1 MGFEQ
6 HRKPAFGSP
15 GAASGFSLIELLA
28 VMGVIVI
35 LAGMVTGGAMYASRK
50 AYTSRTQ
57 AMIQKLNL
65 AIEAYHEDM
74 GAYPHDADSS
84 GGKRVDPAE
93 ALYIYLYDYPV
104 QSRREPYLTF
114 EDRELEDYDEDGLY
128 EVVDAWGRPL
138 LYKRIYG
145 FKNSGFA
152 KNFAKDFHHPVGV
165 AKTSDRTD
173 IPWHNQ
179 ESFDLFSLGQN
190 ANTLRSAKAT
200 SGGTGNYVFP
210 VDDAWGQALKDLKGG
225 GTPSPY
231 YKKALATPY
240 GGEDIDDV
248 NNWR

>member
-1 MGFEQ
+1 M
-6 HRKPAFGSP
+6 
-15 GAASGFSLIELLA
+15 
-28 VMGVIVI
+28 
-35 LAGMVTGGAMYASRK
+35 
-50 AYTSRTQ
+50 
-57 AMIQKLNL
+57 
-65 AIEAYHEDM
+65 
-74 GAYPHDADSS
+74 
-84 GGKRVDPAE
+84 
-93 ALYIYLYDYPV
+93 
-104 QSRREPYLTF
+104 
-114 EDRELEDYDEDGLY
+114 
-128 EVVDAWGRPL
+128 
-138 LYKRIYG
+138 
-145 FKNSGFA
+145 
-152 KNFAKDFHHPVGV
+152 GV